1 MFVVA
6 DTTPLNYLVLLGKI
20 ELLPAIYEQIV
31 IPPVVL
37 AELTHPKAPLE
48 VSRWASQLPTWCS
61 ILAPTSVP
69 DDMLSLLDPGER
81 DAIQGR
87 WMPGSTLC

>member
-20 ELLPAIYEQIV
+20 ELLPAIYERVV

-37 AELTHPKAPLE
+37 AELNHRNTPPE
-48 VSRWASQLPTWCS
+48 VSSGPLSFLTGVPFLLPCLFLTMC
-61 ILAPTSVP
+61 
-69 DDMLSLLDPGER
+69 
-81 DAIQGR
+81 
-87 WMPGSTLC
+87 